1 MGRQEAWLV
10 RAGSPGVR
18 AERTR
23 ARWAKWP
30 GPRVGRLWMP
40 CQEIW
45 ILGSGKCEFLKDFEV
60 RDDVIIHILE
70 GASR

>member
-1 MGRQEAWLV
+1 
-10 RAGSPGVR
+10 
-18 AERTR
+18 
-23 ARWAKWP
+23 
-30 GPRVGRLWMP
+30 MP